1 MESTQYENV
10 SMSVSLNAK
19 KIKSFVCIFVLL
31 QFCCMHWL
39 FVVHVVDGAG
49 F

>member
-31 QFCCMHWL
+31 QSCCMHWL
-39 FVVHVVDGAG
+39 FVVHVVDGAR